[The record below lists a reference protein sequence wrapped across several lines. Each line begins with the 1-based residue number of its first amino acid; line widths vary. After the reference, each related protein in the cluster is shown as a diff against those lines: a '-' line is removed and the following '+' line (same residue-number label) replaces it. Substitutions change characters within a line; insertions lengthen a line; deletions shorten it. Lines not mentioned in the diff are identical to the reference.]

1 MVANKLHIL
10 EETMADFYQP
20 QVAERLNQSV
30 LYSLQAGGKRIR
42 PLLLLTV
49 LESFGIE
56 LQPAHYQVAACVE
69 LIHTGSL
76 IHDDFLLWTMMIS
89 VVDV

>member
-30 LYSLQAGGKRIR
+30 LTRYKL
-42 PLLLLTV
+42 
-49 LESFGIE
+49 
-56 LQPAHYQVAACVE
+56 VANGFAPC
-69 LIHTGSL
+69 SC
-76 IHDDFLLWTMMIS
+76 
-89 VVDV
+89 